1 MEMWGD
7 PEVSLIFSRICV
19 VLHVVGYLTD
29 FCRLQSAAQL
39 EESDELVSLLLQVSG
54 PAHVPLH
61 DSRWQELL
69 MGYDVWVHI
78 EETRQ
83 PGDIVSAACTSMAK
97 HAPHSS
103 NLAALALHVSRM
115 IRDLQIQSKAADF
128 TDKIAVVGK
137 ARATAGSLNLLRT
150 LIHDVSPNQLRD
162 ALSYRSRDT
171 DRVVADRLAGAE
183 LVTCLLNYLSLISST
198 ELQMP
203 ALYDA
208 TVICLQLLI
217 VLLSTQLY
225 QPMISSMERKHGSS
239 SHCSHY
245 VLDYIMEEARRRRQ
259 HKHRLDTANELS
271 VTWSPQTVLA
281 AFLGWQLHRPS
292 APPQSIAH
300 HSHQLVESVIAA
312 KGDKVGPDGMY
323 ETHVVVTAEKPQAQ
337 NDFRTEQGSASV
349 ATVITRRSSSSSN
362 ILLDATKGVLV
373 FSSSLIL
380 LPFRLMSLALR
391 LLRIRGGP
399 EYDQLKKRHIK
410 AATQN
415 RRTNDVL
422 WLTKS
427 PIADLSSSLLLIL
440 AHNCRAGNNPFRAA
454 LAELND
460 NRWDE
465 TNGMVSAIND
475 DFEDRQAINPL
486 LQPKEL
492 MTTNFESLFESFGSI
507 AHTEIGALLLYTM
520 YQSSPTFAASMA
532 VRSDLDTLVVPLL
545 RTLYF
550 SSSLRYYSGS
560 TARQSSSSG
569 TSSLSLSNCPFRS
582 LSQLYLNLIIVL
594 LLSQDA
600 SFGPDA
606 FRRII
611 VASVPWYR
619 ERNLKEINLGSL
631 LILTILRSIS
641 FNLNRLQDAFLL
653 SNCCAVLMNLSPNVV
668 ELHDYA
674 AMRLANMA
682 ISSLKNYSSRVERSG
697 DEGGHDEDLTT
708 PLGMYGE
715 VARTVLG
722 LLRHCLSP
730 KNIDKNLKLIYSL
743 VYQQAEL
750 KAFVDKPTLASLKTE
765 LGRVNKV
772 IQVAGKLIHENG
784 DARTASKALMVL
796 KLNMDKLKEASEA
809 IQDADFTFTYEE
821 EADPEVFFVPY
832 IWEVVVCV
840 ITACTIEWDTG
851 RIQVFPLLDEE
862 EEASTDPVRGEDQR
876 LMQGFANDVSDVV

>member
-7 PEVSLIFSRICV
+7 PEVSKIFSEICD
-19 VLHVVGYLTD
+19 VLPVVGYLTD
-29 FCRLQSAAQL
+29 TFRLQSAAQL
-39 EESDELVSLLLQVSG
+39 VESDELVSLLLQVSG
-54 PAHVPLH
+54 PAHVHLH

-115 IRDLQIQSKAADF
+115 IRDLQIQSKAVDF
-128 TDKIAVVGK
+128 TDRIAVVGK
-137 ARATAGSLNLLRT
+137 ARATAGSLNLLRV
-150 LIHDVSPNQLRD
+150 LIHDVSPDLLRD

-183 LVTCLLNYLSLISST
+183 LVTCLLNYLSSISST

-217 VLLSTQLY
+217 ILLSTQLY

-239 SHCSHY
+239 TNCSHY

-259 HKHRLDTANELS
+259 HKYRLDTTNETS
-271 VTWSPQTVLA
+271 VTWSPQTVLKA
-281 AFLGWQLHRPS
+281 CLEWQLHRPS
-292 APPQSIAH
+292 TPPQSIAH
-300 HSHQLVESVIAA
+300 HCYQLVESVIAA

-323 ETHVVVTAEKPQAQ
+323 ETHVVVIAEKPQAQ
-337 NDFRTEQGSASV
+337 NDLRTEQGSASV
-349 ATVITRRSSSSSN
+349 GTAVTRRSTSSN
-362 ILLDATKGVLV
+362 IFLDATKGVLV

-391 LLRIRGGP
+391 LLRVRGGP
-399 EYDQLKKRHIK
+399 EYDQLKKQHIK
-410 AATQN
+410 LATQN

-422 WLTKS
+422 WLSKS
-427 PIADLSSSLLLIL
+427 PIADLSTSLLLIL
-440 AHNCRAGNNPFRAA
+440 VHNCRASNNPFRAE

-465 TNGMVSAIND
+465 TNDIVSATNS

-486 LQPKEL
+486 LHSNQV

-507 AHTEIGALLLYTM
+507 VHTEVGALLLYTM

-560 TARQSSSSG
+560 TARQSNSSG
-569 TSSLSLSNCPFRS
+569 NSSLSLWNCPFRS

-594 LLSQDA
+594 LFSQDA

-606 FRRII
+606 FRRVI
-611 VASVPWYR
+611 VTSVPWYR
-619 ERNLKEINLGSL
+619 ERNLKDINLGSL
-631 LILTILRSIS
+631 LMLTILRSIS

-674 AMRLANMA
+674 AMRLANVT
-682 ISSLKNYSSRVERSG
+682 ISSLKNYSLRVARSG
-697 DEGGHDEDLTT
+697 GEGEHDEDLTT

-715 VARTVLG
+715 VARTLLG

-730 KNIDKNLKLIYSL
+730 KNIDKNLQLIYSL

-750 KAFVDKPTLASLKTE
+750 KSLIDKPTIGSLKTE
-765 LGRVNKV
+765 LGRVNKIV
-772 IQVAGKLIHENG
+772 QLAGKLVHDNG
-784 DARTASKALMVL
+784 DARTAPKALMVL

-809 IQDADFTFTYEE
+809 IQEADFTFTYEE

-840 ITACTIEWDTG
+840 VTASTIEWDTS

-862 EEASTDPVRGEDQR
+862 EEASSDPVGGEDQR
-876 LMQGFANDVSDVV
+876 LMQGFANDVADVV

>member
-7 PEVSLIFSRICV
+7 PEVSKVFSEICD
-19 VLHVVGYLTD
+19 VLPIVGYLTD
-29 FCRLQSAAQL
+29 TFRLQSAAQL
-39 EESDELVSLLLQVSG
+39 VESDELVSLLLQVSG
-54 PAHVPLH
+54 PAHVHLH

-115 IRDLQIQSKAADF
+115 IRDLQIQSKAVDF
-128 TDKIAVVGK
+128 TDRIAVVGK
-137 ARATAGSLNLLRT
+137 ARATAGSLNLLRV
-150 LIHDVSPNQLRD
+150 LIHDISPDLLRD

-183 LVTCLLNYLSLISST
+183 LVTCLLNYLSSISST

-217 VLLSTQLY
+217 ILLSTQLY

-239 SHCSHY
+239 TNCCHY

-259 HKHRLDTANELS
+259 HKHRLDTTNETS
-271 VTWSPQTVLA
+271 VTWSPKTVLKA
-281 AFLGWQLHRPS
+281 CLEWQLHRPS

-300 HSHQLVESVIAA
+300 HCYQLVESVIAA

-323 ETHVVVTAEKPQAQ
+323 ETHVVVIAEKPQAQ
-337 NDFRTEQGSASV
+337 NDLRTEQGSASA
-349 ATVITRRSSSSSN
+349 ATAVTRRSTSSN
-362 ILLDATKGVLV
+362 IFLDATKGVLV

-391 LLRIRGGP
+391 LLRVRGGP
-399 EYDQLKKRHIK
+399 EYDQLKKQHIK
-410 AATQN
+410 LATQN

-422 WLTKS
+422 WLSKS
-427 PIADLSSSLLLIL
+427 PIADLSTSLLLIL
-440 AHNCRAGNNPFRAA
+440 VHNCRASNNPFRAE

-465 TNGMVSAIND
+465 TTDIVSATNS

-486 LQPKEL
+486 LHSNQV

-507 AHTEIGALLLYTM
+507 AHTEVGALLLYTM

-560 TARQSSSSG
+560 TARQSNSSG
-569 TSSLSLSNCPFRS
+569 NSSLSLWNCPFRS

-594 LLSQDA
+594 LFSQDA

-606 FRRII
+606 FRRVI
-611 VASVPWYR
+611 VTSVPWYR
-619 ERNLKEINLGSL
+619 ERNLKDINLGSL
-631 LILTILRSIS
+631 LMLTILRSIS

-674 AMRLANMA
+674 AMRLANVT
-682 ISSLKNYSSRVERSG
+682 ISSLKNYSLRVARSG
-697 DEGGHDEDLTT
+697 GEGEHDEDLTT
-708 PLGMYGE
+708 PRGMYGE
-715 VARTVLG
+715 VARTLLG

-730 KNIDKNLKLIYSL
+730 KNIDKNLQLIYSL

-750 KAFVDKPTLASLKTE
+750 KSLIDKPTIGSLKTE
-765 LGRVNKV
+765 LGRVNKIV
-772 IQVAGKLIHENG
+772 QLAGKLVHDNG
-784 DARTASKALMVL
+784 DARTAPKALMVL

-809 IQDADFTFTYEE
+809 IQEADFTFTYEE

-840 ITACTIEWDTG
+840 VTSSTIEWDTS

-862 EEASTDPVRGEDQR
+862 EEANSDPVGGEDQR